1 MEPLKILKEVGFT
14 GNEASVYTNL
24 LQLGPS
30 PVLSIAQKTG
40 LKRPTVYL
48 IVDELIKKGVV
59 ATVPGEK
66 KKVFIALS
74 PQKIGEDV
82 ARKTYNF
89 ERALPEFMALWKS
102 ESSRPAVRFF
112 ESREGM
118 MNVYHEIAAS
128 RDVKEVLTFFSFEA
142 IPQEFEENYTLFLKL
157 FKDRGIKGREL
168 ISDQSPRHDYLE
180 RVKQLSNYEVRFIPK
195 QQRFFS
201 DTIIYG
207 DKIAIFSF
215 KKYFTLILES
225 EDVVNSFR
233 SLFELAWDSG
243 KKLPYSS

>member
-1 MEPLKILKEVGFT
+1 
-14 GNEASVYTNL
+14 
-24 LQLGPS
+24 
-30 PVLSIAQKTG
+30 
-40 LKRPTVYL
+40 
-48 IVDELIKKGVV
+48 
-59 ATVPGEK
+59 
-66 KKVFIALS
+66 
-74 PQKIGEDV
+74 
-82 ARKTYNF
+82 
-89 ERALPEFMALWKS
+89 
-102 ESSRPAVRFF
+102 
-112 ESREGM
+112 

-225 EDVVNSFR
+225 EDVVSSFR
-233 SLFELAWDSG
+233 SLFELAWISG
-243 KKLPYSS
+243 KREA